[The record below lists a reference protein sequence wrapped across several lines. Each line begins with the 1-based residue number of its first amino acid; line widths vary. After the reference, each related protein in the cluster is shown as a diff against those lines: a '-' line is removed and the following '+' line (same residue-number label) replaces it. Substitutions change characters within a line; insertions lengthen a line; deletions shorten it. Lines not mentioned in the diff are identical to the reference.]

1 VLRTPSPRETR
12 AVGRAFGRHAPEGAI
27 VLLVGSL
34 GAGKTTFAQG
44 VAEGCGV
51 NGPVASPTYNLILH
65 HAGDRPFTH
74 VDLYRLG
81 DESEL
86 ETLDLE
92 EFLSAEG
99 VTCVEWPAAIAD
111 LVPPPRAEVRL
122 ERQPDE
128 SRAVSIALEGEGW
141 ERVRE
146 ALEGG
151 SAA

>member
-1 VLRTPSPRETR
+1 MLRTSSPRQTR
-12 AVGRAFGRHAPEGAI
+12 EAGRAFGRHAPEGAI
-27 VLLVGSL
+27 VLLAGSL

-51 NGPVASPTYNLILH
+51 SGPVASPTYNLILH

-81 DESEL
+81 DVSEL
-86 ETLDLE
+86 ETLDLDE
-92 EFLSAEG
+92 ILSAEG
-99 VTCVEWPAAIAD
+99 VTCVEWPGPIAD
-111 LVPPPRAEVRL
+111 LAPPPRAHVRL
-122 ERQPDE
+122 DRQPDE
-128 SRAVSIALEGEGW
+128 SRTVSIALEGEGW

-151 SAA
+151 GAA